1 MASEVLLC
9 DICNQRHLS
18 INATAWCPECQETLC
33 SNCNEHHNLAKS
45 SRDHNTIPIAD
56 YQKQPSFLADIK
68 LFVPITIKDISTIA
82 SHMNIRYA
90 TGVSKHTESVM
101 MSFQLMKWLATQRH
115 LNIFKICDR
124 KLKIW

>member
-18 INATAWCPECQETLC
+18 INATAWCPECQETIC
-33 SNCNEHHNLAKS
+33 SNCNEHHSLAKS
-45 SRDHNTIPIAD
+45 SVITIQFLLQTIRNNRPFWPIL
-56 YQKQPSFLADIK
+56 SC
-68 LFVPITIKDISTIA
+68 FVPITITDISTIA

-90 TGVSKHTESVM
+90 TGVSKHTESVV
-101 MSFQLMKWLATQRH
+101 MSFQLMKWLTTQRH